1 MREKGSEPELSD
13 GVVGLSPVRDRGK
26 DGAGM
31 GTVSDSSVVVF
42 FFFLVILFINI
53 YLFIWL
59 HQVLVWRR
67 KWQPIPVFLPGE
79 SQGWQ
84 SLVGCHRWG
93 CTESDMTEAT

>member
-42 FFFLVILFINI
+42 FFFGNI
-53 YLFIWL
+53 IY
-59 HQVLVWRR
+59 
-67 KWQPIPVFLPGE
+67 
-79 SQGWQ
+79 
-84 SLVGCHRWG
+84 
-93 CTESDMTEAT
+93 